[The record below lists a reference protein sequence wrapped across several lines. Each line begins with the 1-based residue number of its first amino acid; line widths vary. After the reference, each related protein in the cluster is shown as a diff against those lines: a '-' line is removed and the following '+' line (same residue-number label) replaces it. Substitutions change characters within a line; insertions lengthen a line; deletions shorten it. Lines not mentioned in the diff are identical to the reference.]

1 MMARRTE
8 EAYDRPS
15 LHAELLT
22 LLTSP
27 DAYVAALVLLLGY
40 GASEA
45 VPQHQRGAP
54 RNSSG
59 LLSNVYLDDHEQAC
73 PHAHVH
79 PRRARGRYMPCT
91 RLTNT
96 SLQHGRHLAGV
107 PHVAP
112 PHPLLCDPLR
122 RRPRPR
128 RAVARAR
135 YAALSF
141 HPTPTPKALTPRG
154 NHQRSP
160 EQDYWVTTEGLL
172 SDYRTTYS
180 LTYLL
185 CTGAVRAHAVSL
197 LWALG
202 VNEVLVGSYQP

>member
-1 MMARRTE
+1 MLMYT
-8 EAYDRPS
+8 
-15 LHAELLT
+15 HA
-22 LLTSP
+22 
-27 DAYVAALVLLLGY
+27 VHAA
-40 GASEA
+40 
-45 VPQHQRGAP
+45 
-54 RNSSG
+54 
-59 LLSNVYLDDHEQAC
+59 D
-73 PHAHVH
+73 
-79 PRRARGRYMPCT
+79 MPYT

-112 PHPLLCDPLR
+112 PHPLLRGPLR

-135 YAALSF
+135 YAALSS
-141 HPTPTPKALTPRG
+141 HPTPTPKALPLEGAIRG
-154 NHQRSP
+154 AQNR
-160 EQDYWVTTEGLL
+160 TTEGLL